1 MSAQAVLVVDTMLT
15 RLVRG
20 FGLAERAHPVARL
33 CRVTFFVGVVVL
45 GLHVFTR
52 WWGAALWD
60 DAFIF
65 QRYAGNV
72 LAGHGVAF
80 NPGGVPT
87 FGLTSLLYLLPVT
100 VMRFGIDDPAL
111 AAMVTSVL
119 CASLALLLVARLGF
133 RAAGGQT
140 PGWLAVAAVGVVA
153 AAPVS
158 AEHVVSGMDTWFGV
172 AYLAVLLWALHAFV
186 ERPATWLRVGVMA
199 GVAFW
204 VRPELVLFGGCVA
217 LSVLFLPT
225 GKATRRDALKLG
237 IATACTVLVLMATAW
252 AYFDVPLP
260 LPFFTKASGV
270 YGAGFLRIYRGRSWT
285 ELGHFLA
292 QVWPLLIPIGVEMGL
307 SPRRWWRASG
317 APERGIAVAAALLLL
332 FHALIALPIMGMHG
346 RFYQPVL
353 AALVYL
359 MGRSLA
365 RLQARAD
372 EQRGG
377 LWPAVV
383 VGANVVL
390 WTQLFPVAGDA
401 VEAAGGRA
409 GHSTSLSAARLAK
422 EPGPSHF
429 WPGLNDLSDMPA
441 ITIATTEVG
450 FIGVM
455 APQQK
460 IVDLAGLNTKAYA
473 FGPFDVDHLIDEA
486 APDLIYMPH
495 PDYRD
500 MVARMKNDERF
511 LERYVYLSRHR
522 VGGSH
527 FGVAIRLD
535 GPHARAIHDMVG
547 RASRSTERHASA
559 APPRGK

>member
-1 MSAQAVLVVDTMLT
+1 MLRYLARRVGQAD
-15 RLVRG
+15 G
-20 FGLAERAHPVARL
+20 EGADPAARL
-33 CRVTFFVGVVVL
+33 GLITLVVGVVVL
-45 GLHVFTR
+45 ALHVFVR

-80 NPGGVPT
+80 NPGGEPT
-87 FGLTSLLYLLPVT
+87 FGLTSLLYLAPVT
-100 VMRFGIDDPAL
+100 LVRLGVEDPAR
-111 AAMVTSVL
+111 AALITSVL
-119 CASLALLLVARLGF
+119 CAGSALLLIARLGY
-133 RAAGGQT
+133 RAAGGKT
-140 PGWLAVAAVGVVA
+140 AGWLAAAAVGVVA

-172 AYLAVLLWALHAFV
+172 GYLAVLLWLLHGFAQ
-186 ERPATWLRVGVMA
+186 RPATWLRVGVMA

-217 LSVLFLPT
+217 LSALVLPT
-225 GKATRRDALKLG
+225 GEATRRDALKLG
-237 IATACTVLVLMATAW
+237 ITTAGTVLVLMATAW

-270 YGAGFLRIYRGRSWT
+270 YGPGFLRIYRGRSWS
-285 ELGHFLA
+285 ELGHFFA
-292 QVWPLLIPIGVEMGL
+292 QVWPLLIPIGVEFGL
-307 SPRRWWRASG
+307 SPRRWWRSAG
-317 APERGIAVAAALLLL
+317 APERGIAVAAVLLLL

-359 MGRSLA
+359 MGRSLT
-365 RLQARAD
+365 RVRARAD
-372 EQRGG
+372 ELSGR
-377 LWPAVV
+377 LWPAAV
-383 VGANVVL
+383 VGANVLL

-401 VEAAGGRA
+401 VQAAGARA
-409 GHSTSLSAARLAK
+409 RHDTSLSAIRLAK

-429 WPGLNDLSDMPA
+429 WPGLNELSEMPA

-473 FGPFDVDHLIDEA
+473 FGPFDVEHLVDDA

-495 PDYRD
+495 PDYKD

-511 LERYVYLSRHR
+511 KAQYVLLSRHR

-527 FGVAIRLD
+527 FGVAIRMD
-535 GPHARAIHDMVG
+535 GPHAKEIRDMVG
-547 RASRSTERHASA
+547 RVGRSTERHANA